1 VFTTTGITAIAF
13 LSLILLSFLR
23 ERRTVQALTI
33 SQEREKRL
41 RTVINKMQVG
51 VLLLNSQTEILLC
64 NQAASTLLGLT
75 ENQLL
80 SKTTA
85 DPDWQVLRED
95 GTPFPSQNRP
105 VQQAITTRQLVQ
117 DVVMGFYNPT
127 LRDWVWLLVNA
138 EPQLTADG
146 CVEQV
151 ICTFSDITERKRSE
165 VARQKSESAAL
176 CTATLLQTVVTN
188 APIIVYALDKDG
200 VITLSEGKGLEAVGR
215 KPGQTVGQRVFD
227 LSHDEPDRL
236 ENIRCVLAGTDRR
249 WLWQLGDLVYETRA
263 TPIRDRNGQVTG
275 LIAVATDIT
284 ERQVAENALARLNED
299 LENLVKERTA
309 ELEQKNR
316 LLKVEMQKRSLAQEI
331 LERYKLFAEHTR
343 DIIVFIQPD
352 GQIIEV
358 NQAAVKTYGYERFEL
373 LQLNIQDLRDSQ
385 TLASLPEQIEQ
396 ASPESILF
404 TTTHRRADGSTF
416 PVEVSSQSTVIGNQK
431 VFLNIIRNITQR
443 KSVEDA
449 HQQSEERFRATFEQ
463 AAVGIAHVGLDG
475 RWLLVNQKF
484 CDLVEYKRSE
494 LLRLNFWDITH
505 PDDLAED
512 LELLSQLRAGLIP
525 YYSLEQRYIRASG
538 SPIWINLTVS
548 LGRSAFGDSAEL
560 RSAPLFSCPKGGTVS
575 QMGKPS
581 YFIFVLEDITDA
593 KAAATLRQRTESAL
607 QESEAKFRNFVE
619 NANDVIYSL
628 TPQGA
633 FSYVSPN
640 WSDILGHDV
649 QEVEGQLFIPFVHPD
664 DVPACMDFFQAV
676 ITTGQKHSG
685 VEYRIKH
692 KDGSWRWHTSSGSVS
707 RDALGNV
714 LYFIGICRDITAR
727 KLAESALRQSEER
740 FRQLAE
746 NIHEVFWI
754 ASPTND
760 QFFYVSPA
768 YEAIWDCSCEQLY
781 ENPKLWLEAIHAE
794 DRSQVLAV
802 VESYQQDEY
811 EHQYRIV
818 KPDGSIRWIR
828 DRAFPIRN
836 ELGDVYR
843 FAGVAEDITNRKR
856 AEEQVQF
863 LHSITKAIFES
874 QDFETALGVALQK
887 VCEVTGWDLGE
898 AWVPHPDDSVLECRT
913 WYNPKSGLEEFTKAS
928 EEFKFTRGFG
938 LPGRVWDLKQPEW
951 RRDVSMEPSNIYPRC
966 KLAGEF
972 GLKAALGIPI
982 VVNDSVFAIL
992 VFYMFEAHEEDEQ
1005 LIDLIC
1011 ASTELGLFMQRKRV
1025 EDEVRT
1031 ELKKEK
1037 ELSELKSRFISMTS
1051 HEFRT
1056 PLCTILSSAD
1066 LLETYGKKWS
1076 EDKKTEHLHRI
1087 QSAVERMTQLL
1098 DDVLLI
1104 GKAEAG
1110 KLEFQPAPMNL
1121 DKFCADLVEELQQGE
1136 SSCQHTITFIKRGQY
1151 TTTLMDEKLLRHI
1164 LSNLLSN
1171 AIKYSPTNSIIYF
1184 ELNCQDKKAVFR
1196 IKDSGIG
1203 IPKEDQQRL
1212 FESFHR
1218 AKNVGTIPGTGLGLA
1233 IVKKSLELHGG
1244 EITVDSSIGVGTTF
1258 TVRLPLKK

>member
-1 VFTTTGITAIAF
+1 MIAF
-13 LSLILLSFLR
+13 LSLILLLYLWQ
-23 ERRTVQALTI
+23 RRAVQALAI
-33 SQEREKRL
+33 SQISEKRL
-41 RTVINKMQVG
+41 RTVINKMPFG

-75 ENQLL
+75 ESQLL
-80 SKTTA
+80 SKKTN
-85 DPDWQVLRED
+85 DPNWQVIHED
-95 GTPFPSQNRP
+95 GTPVLCPNRP
-105 VQQAITTRQLVQ
+105 VQQVITTRQLVQ

-127 LRDWVWLLVNA
+127 IQDWIWLLVNA

-146 CVEQV
+146 CVDQV
-151 ICTFSDITERKRSE
+151 ICTFIDMTERKRAQE
-165 VARQKSESAAL
+165 ARQKSESAAL
-176 CTATLLQTVVTN
+176 YTARLLQTVVTN

-215 KPGQTVGQRVFD
+215 KPGQTNGQSIFD
-227 LSHDEPDRL
+227 FSFEESDRL
-236 ENIRCVLAGTDRR
+236 ENIRCVLAGSEKR
-249 WLWQLGDLVYETRA
+249 WLWQLGGLVYETHA
-263 TPIRDRNGQVTG
+263 TPVRELNGEITG

-284 ERQVAENALARLNED
+284 ERQVAENALSSLNEE
-299 LENLVKERTA
+299 LKNLVKERTT

-316 LLKVEMQKRSLAQEI
+316 LLEIEIQKHSSVQEI
-331 LERYKLFAEHTR
+331 LERYKLLAEHTR
-343 DIIVFIQPD
+343 DVIVFLQPD

-358 NQAAVKTYGYERFEL
+358 NQAAVNTYGYERCEL
-373 LQLNIQDLRDSQ
+373 LQMNIQDLRVQDSQ
-385 TLASLPEQIEQ
+385 TTTSLPKQIEQ
-396 ASPESILF
+396 RSPESILF

-416 PVEVSSQSTVIGNQK
+416 PVEISSQGTMLREQK
-431 VFLNIIRNITQR
+431 VFLKIIRDITQR
-443 KSVEDA
+443 KSFKDA

-475 RWLLVNQKF
+475 RWLLVNQKL
-484 CDLVEYKRSE
+484 CDLVEYERSE
-494 LLRLNFWDITH
+494 LLKLNFWDITH
-505 PDDLAED
+505 PDDLVED
-512 LELLSQLRAGLIP
+512 VELLSQLRAGLIP
-525 YYSLEQRYIRASG
+525 YYSLEQRYIRANG
-538 SPIWINLTVS
+538 VPIWINLSVS
-548 LGRSAFGDSAEL
+548 LGQSAVKGSATL
-560 RSAPLFSCPKGGTVS
+560 S
-575 QMGKPS
+575 QSGEPS
-581 YFIFVLEDITDA
+581 YFIFVLEDISAA
-593 KAAATLRQRTESAL
+593 KTAAMLRQRTESAL

-628 TPQGA
+628 TPQGI

-649 QEVEGQLFIPFVHPD
+649 QEVEGQFFIPFVHPD
-664 DVPACMDFFQAV
+664 DVPVCLDFFQTV
-676 ITTGQKHSG
+676 LITGKKHSG

-692 KDGSWRWHTSSGSVS
+692 KDGSWRWHQSSGSVS
-707 RDALGNV
+707 RDSRGNI
-714 LYFIGICRDITAR
+714 LHFIGICRDITAT

-754 ASPTND
+754 ASPNND

-768 YEAIWDCSCEQLY
+768 YEVIWDFSCEELY
-781 ENPKLWLEAIHAE
+781 ENPKLWLESIHRE
-794 DRSQVLAV
+794 DRQRVLAV
-802 VESYQQDEY
+802 IESHQQDEY

-818 KPDGSIRWIR
+818 KRDGSIRWIR

-836 ELGDVYR
+836 ELGEVYR
-843 FAGVAEDITNRKR
+843 FVGVAEDISEQKR

-874 QDFETALGVALQK
+874 QDFETALLVALQK
-887 VCEVTGWDLGE
+887 VCEVTGWNLGE
-898 AWVPHPDDSVLECRT
+898 AWIPHLNGSVLECRN
-913 WYNPKSGLEEFTKAS
+913 WYSSESSLEEFTKAS
-928 EEFKFTRGFG
+928 QEFKFTPGVG
-938 LPGRVWDLKQPEW
+938 LPGRIWDSKQPEW
-951 RRDVSMEPSNIYPRC
+951 RLDVSMEPSNIYPRFQ
-966 KLAGEF
+966 LAKQF

-982 VVNDSVFAIL
+982 VVEDNVLAIL
-992 VFYMFEAHEEDEQ
+992 VFYMFEAHEKDEQ
-1005 LIDLIC
+1005 LIELIC

-1025 EDEVRT
+1025 EDEVLT

-1056 PLCTILSSAD
+1056 PLCTILSSTD
-1066 LLETYGKKWS
+1066 LLELYGKKWS
-1076 EDKKTEHLHRI
+1076 EDKKTEHFQRI

-1110 KLEFQPAPMNL
+1110 KLEFQPIPMNL

-1136 SSCQHTITFIKRGQY
+1136 GSRRHTINFVQQGKCTN
-1151 TTTLMDEKLLRHI
+1151 THMDEKLLRQV

-1171 AIKYSPTNSIIYF
+1171 AMKYSSPDSPIYF
-1184 ELNCQDKKAVFR
+1184 EVNCQEEKAIFL

-1233 IVKKSLELHGG
+1233 IVKKSLDLHGG
-1244 EITVDSSIGVGTTF
+1244 EITLDSSVGVGTTF
-1258 TVRLPLKK
+1258 IVKLPLNS

>member
-1 VFTTTGITAIAF
+1 MFTTIGITAIAF
-13 LSLILLSFLR
+13 LSLILLFLR
-23 ERRTVQALTI
+23 QQRTVQALAR
-33 SQEREKRL
+33 SQASEKRL
-41 RTVINKMQVG
+41 RSVINKMQVG

-80 SKTTA
+80 SKKTD
-85 DPDWQVLRED
+85 DPNWQIIHED
-95 GTPFPSQNRP
+95 GTPVLSPNRP

-127 LRDWVWLLVNA
+127 LQDWVWLLINA
-138 EPQLTADG
+138 EPQLTAEG
-146 CVEQV
+146 FVEQV
-151 ICTFSDITERKRSE
+151 ICTFIDITERKLAE

-176 CTATLLQTVVTN
+176 YTAKLLQTVVTN

-215 KPGQTVGQRVFD
+215 KPGQSVGQRVFD
-227 LSHDEPDRL
+227 LSRDEPDRL
-236 ENIRCVLAGTDRR
+236 ENIRCVLAGTQKR
-249 WLWQLGDLVYETRA
+249 WLWQLEDWVYETQA
-263 TPIRDRNGQVTG
+263 TPVRDRNGEITG

-284 ERQVAENALARLNED
+284 ERQVAENALAKLNEE

-316 LLKVEMQKRSLAQEI
+316 RLEMEMRKRSSVQKKLK
-331 LERYKLFAEHTR
+331 RYKLLAEHTR
-343 DIIVFIQPD
+343 DVIVFIQPD

-358 NQAAVKTYGYERFEL
+358 NQAAVNAYGYERSEL
-373 LQLNIQDLRDSQ
+373 LQLHIQDLRDSQ
-385 TLASLPEQIEQ
+385 IASLPEQMEQ
-396 ASPESILF
+396 ANAESILF

-416 PVEVSSQSTVIGNQK
+416 PVEVSSQGTVISNQK
-431 VFLNIIRNITQR
+431 VFLNIIRDITQR
-443 KSVEDA
+443 KAVENA

-475 RWLLVNQKF
+475 RWLLVNQKL

-494 LLRLNFWDITH
+494 LLKLNFWDITH
-505 PDDLAED
+505 SDDLAEH

-525 YYSLEQRYIRASG
+525 YYSLELRYLSASG

-548 LGRSAFGDSAEL
+548 LGRSQ
-560 RSAPLFSCPKGGTVS
+560 T
-575 QMGKPS
+575 GKPS
-581 YFIFVLEDITDA
+581 YFIFVLEDISAA
-593 KAAATLRQRTESAL
+593 KTTATLRQRTESAL

-628 TPQGA
+628 TLQGV

-640 WSDILGHDV
+640 WPDILGHDV
-649 QEVEGQLFIPFVHPD
+649 QEIEGQLFIPFVHPD
-664 DVPACMDFFQAV
+664 DVPACMEFFQTV
-676 ITTGQKHSG
+676 VTTGKKHSG

-692 KDGSWRWHTSSGSVS
+692 KDGSWRWHKSSGSVS
-707 RDALGNV
+707 RDAKGNV
-714 LYFIGICRDITAR
+714 SSFIGICRDTTDT

-768 YEAIWDCSCEQLY
+768 YEVIWDCCGEQLY
-781 ENPKLWLEAIHAE
+781 ENPKLWLEAIHPE
-794 DRSQVLAV
+794 DRSQVLAF
-802 VESYQQDEY
+802 VESHQQDEY

-836 ELGDVYR
+836 ELGEVYR
-843 FAGVAEDITNRKR
+843 FAGVAEDITDQKR

-887 VCEVTGWDLGE
+887 VCEVTGWNLGE
-898 AWVPHPDDSVLECRT
+898 AWVPHLDGSVLECRT
-913 WYNPKSGLEEFTKAS
+913 LYNPESSLEEFTKAS
-928 EEFKFTRGFG
+928 EDFQFASGVG
-938 LPGRVWDLKQPEW
+938 LPGRVWDSKQPEW
-951 RRDVSMEPSNIYPRC
+951 RRDVSMEPTNIYPCC
-966 KLAGEF
+966 KLAGQF

-982 VVNDSVFAIL
+982 VVEDSVLAIL
-992 VFYMFEAHEEDEQ
+992 VFYMFEAHEKDEQ
-1005 LIDLIC
+1005 LIELIC

-1025 EDEVRT
+1025 EDEVLT

-1037 ELSELKSRFISMTS
+1037 EVSELKSRFISMTS

-1056 PLCTILSSAD
+1056 PLCTILSSTD

-1076 EDKKTEHLHRI
+1076 EDKKTEHFHRI

-1121 DKFCADLVEELQQGE
+1121 DKFCTDLVEELQQGE
-1136 SSCQHTITFIKRGQY
+1136 SSSRHTINFVKRGQC
-1151 TTTLMDEKLLRHI
+1151 TTTYMDEKLLRQI

-1171 AIKYSPTNSIIYF
+1171 AIKYSPPGSTIYF
-1184 ELNCQDKKAVFR
+1184 EVNCEEKEAIFLV
-1196 IKDSGIG
+1196 KDSGIG
-1203 IPKEDQQRL
+1203 IPKEDQERL

-1233 IVKKSLELHGG
+1233 IVKKSVDLHGG
-1244 EITVDSSIGVGTTF
+1244 EITVDSSVGVGTTF
-1258 TVRLPLKK
+1258 RVRLPLNN

>member
-1 VFTTTGITAIAF
+1 MFTIISITAIAF
-13 LSLILLSFLR
+13 LSLILLIFLQQ
-23 ERRTVQALTI
+23 RRTAQALAI
-33 SQEREKRL
+33 SQESEKRL

-51 VLLLNSQTEILLC
+51 VLLVNSQTEILLC

-75 ENQLL
+75 EHQLL

-85 DPDWQVLRED
+85 DPDWQVIRED
-95 GTPFPSQNRP
+95 GTPYPSQNRP
-105 VQQAITTRQLVQ
+105 VQQAITTRQLVE

-127 LRDWVWLLVNA
+127 IRDWVWLLVNA
-138 EPQLTADG
+138 EPQLAADG
-146 CVEQV
+146 SVEQI
-151 ICTFSDITERKRSE
+151 ICTFNDITERKRAE

-227 LSHDEPDRL
+227 LSHDEPDRV
-236 ENIRCVLAGTDRR
+236 ENIRCVLAGTDKK

-284 ERQVAENALARLNED
+284 ERQVAENALARLNEE

-309 ELEQKNR
+309 ELEQKNW
-316 LLKVEMQKRSLAQEI
+316 LLQVEMQKRSSAQEI

-343 DIIVFIQPD
+343 DVIVFFQPD

-358 NQAAVKTYGYERFEL
+358 NQAAVKTYGYERCEL
-373 LQLNIQDLRDSQ
+373 LHLNIQDLRASQ
-385 TLASLPEQIEQ
+385 TLTLLPEQIEQ
-396 ASPESILF
+396 ANPESSLF
-404 TTTHRRADGSTF
+404 TTTHRRSDGSTF
-416 PVEVSSQSTVIGNQK
+416 PVEVSSQGTVIGNQK
-431 VFLNIIRNITQR
+431 VFLKIIRDITQR
-443 KSVEDA
+443 KSFKDA

-475 RWLLVNQKF
+475 RWLLVNQKL

-494 LLRLNFWDITH
+494 VLRLNFWDITH
-505 PDDLAED
+505 SDDLAEH
-512 LELLSQLRAGLIP
+512 LQLLSQLRAGLIP
-525 YYSLEQRYIRASG
+525 YYSLEQRYISASG
-538 SPIWINLTVS
+538 SAIWINLTVS
-548 LGRSAFGDSAEL
+548 LGR
-560 RSAPLFSCPKGGTVS
+560 S

-581 YFIFVLEDITDA
+581 YFIFVLEDITAA
-593 KAAATLRQRTESAL
+593 KTAAMLRQRTESAL

-628 TPQGA
+628 TLQGI

-640 WSDILGHDV
+640 WPDILGHDV

-664 DVPACMDFFQAV
+664 DVPACMDFFQTV
-676 ITTGQKHSG
+676 ITTGKKHSG

-692 KDGSWRWHTSSGSVS
+692 KDGTWRWHKSSGSVS

-768 YEAIWDCSCEQLY
+768 YEAIWNCSCEQLY

-802 VESYQQDEY
+802 VESDQQDGY

-818 KPDGSIRWIR
+818 KPDGSVRWIR

-836 ELGDVYR
+836 ELGEVYR
-843 FAGVAEDITNRKR
+843 FAGVAEDITDQKR

-874 QDFETALGVALQK
+874 QDFETALGVAVQK
-887 VCEVTGWDLGE
+887 VCVVTGWDLGE
-898 AWVPHPDDSVLECRT
+898 AWVPHPDDSILECRT
-913 WYNPKSGLEEFTKAS
+913 WHNPQSGLEEFTKAS
-928 EEFKFTRGFG
+928 EEFKFTPGFG
-938 LPGRVWDLKQPEW
+938 LPGRVWDSKQPEW
-951 RRDVSMEPSNIYPRC
+951 RRDVSMEPSHIYPRC

-982 VVNDSVFAIL
+982 VVEDNVLAIL
-992 VFYMFEAHEEDEQ
+992 VFYMFEAHEQDEQ
-1005 LIDLIC
+1005 LIELIC

-1037 ELSELKSRFISMTS
+1037 ELSELKSRFISMAS

-1066 LLETYGKKWS
+1066 LLELYGKKWS
-1076 EDKKTEHLHRI
+1076 EDKKTEHLQRI
-1087 QSAVERMTQLL
+1087 QSAVERMSQLL

-1121 DKFCADLVEELQQGE
+1121 DKFCTDLVEELQQGK
-1136 SSCQHTITFIKRGQY
+1136 SSSQHTITFVKRGHY
-1151 TTTLMDEKLLRHI
+1151 TTSLMDEKLLRHI
-1164 LSNLLSN
+1164 LSNLISN
-1171 AIKYSPTNSIIYF
+1171 AIKYSLPSSNIYF
-1184 ELNCQDKKAVFR
+1184 EVNCQEEEAIFI

-1233 IVKKSLELHGG
+1233 IVKKSLDLHNGK
-1244 EITVDSSIGVGTTF
+1244 ITVDSNVGGGTTF
-1258 TVRLPLKK
+1258 IVRLPLNN